1 MPQKTYR
8 VIQWMTGDVGQVGIR
23 HFADNPVYDLVGV
36 LVHSKEKVGK
46 DAGEIAG
53 IAPIGLAATD
63 DIESMVA
70 LDVDCVFYTP
80 IIMDVDT
87 VCRLLRSG
95 KNVVTT
101 SGFFHP
107 SPDFHEPGE
116 LIRAASEEGGT
127 SFHGGGIHPGYAGDI
142 LPLTLARV
150 VSRIDKIV
158 VYEVV
163 NILTDAPL
171 DHIDWM
177 GFGKD
182 KDKFLTEPTILGLGV
197 PFFAQ
202 SMHMIADGLG
212 VSIDEVTADLKAAT
226 ATEDIPHE
234 LGAIAA
240 GTVAAQHHEW
250 TAWVDGKPLIV
261 FHALYTATGPDKLE
275 PPWEMGKT
283 RYRIVIEGDPPTELI
298 LQGVERPDGTMA
310 HPGYDWTA
318 MGAINAIPDVC
329 DAAPGWITH
338 LDLGVVQPR
347 GLVRPRRLAN
357 T

>member
-1 MPQKTYR
+1 MSETTYR
-8 VIQWMTGDVGQVGIR
+8 VIQWMTGDVGQVGVR
-23 HFADNPVYDLVGV
+23 HFADSPVFDLVGV
-36 LVHSKEKVGK
+36 LVHSPEKVGK

-53 IAPIGLAATD
+53 IAPIGVLATD
-63 DIESMVA
+63 DIESIVA
-70 LDVDCVFYTP
+70 MDADCVFYTP
-80 IIMDVDT
+80 VIMDVDT

-107 SPDFHEPGE
+107 TADFREAGDQ
-116 LIRAASEEGGT
+116 IRAACTDGGT

-150 VSRIDKIV
+150 VSKIEKIQ

-163 NILTDAPL
+163 NVLTDAPL

-182 KDKFLTEPTILGLGV
+182 KDKFLSEPTILGLGV

-202 SMHMIADGLG
+202 SMHMIANGLG
-212 VSIDEVTADLKAAT
+212 VRIDDVTADLKAAI
-226 ATEDIPHE
+226 ATEDIPHDQ
-234 LGAIAA
+234 GSIAR

-250 TAWVDGKPLIV
+250 TAWVEGRPLIV
-261 FHALYTATGPDKLE
+261 FHAIYLTGAPTTIE
-275 PPWEMGKT
+275 PAWDWGKT
-283 RYRIVIEGDPPTELI
+283 RYRIVIEGDPPTELT
-298 LQGVERPDGTMA
+298 LEGVEQPDGTLA
-310 HPGYDWTA
+310 HPGYNWTA

-338 LDLGVVQPR
+338 FDLGLVRPR
-347 GLVRPRRLAN
+347 GLVRK
-357 T
+357 

>member
-23 HFADNPVYDLVGV
+23 HFADNPLYDLVGV
-36 LVHSKEKVGK
+36 LVHSEEKDGR

-53 IAPIGLAATD
+53 IDPIGVLATS
-63 DIESMVA
+63 DIDAIVD
-70 LDVDCVFYTP
+70 LDADCVFYTP

-107 SPDFHEPGE
+107 SPAFEDPAKS
-116 LIRAASEEGGT
+116 IRAACDAGGT
-127 SFHGGGIHPGYAGDI
+127 SFHGGGIHPGYAGDL

-150 VSRIDKIV
+150 MSRIDTIQ

-163 NILTDAPL
+163 DVLEDAPL

-182 KDKFLTEPTILGLGV
+182 KDKFLTEPTILGLGT

-202 SMHMIADGLG
+202 SMYMIADGLG
-212 VSIDEVTADLKAAT
+212 VSIDSVTWEVEAAV
-226 ATEDIPHE
+226 ATEDIPHDE
-234 LGAIAA
+234 GTIPE
-240 GTVAAQHHEW
+240 GTVAAQRHEW
-250 TAWVDGKPLIV
+250 TAWVGGQPLIV
-261 FHALYTATGPDKLE
+261 FHAIYVTAGPDRLE
-275 PPWEMGKT
+275 PAWDWGET
-283 RYRIVIEGDPPTELI
+283 RYEIVIDGDPPTELT
-298 LQGVERPDGTMA
+298 LKGVRQPDGSMK

-329 DAAPGWITH
+329 DAPPGWHTH
-338 LDLGVVQPR
+338 LDLGLVRPR
-347 GLVRPRRLAN
+347 GLVRQ
-357 T
+357 

>member
-1 MPQKTYR
+1 
-8 VIQWMTGDVGQVGIR
+8 MTGDVGQVGIR
-23 HFADNPVYDLVGV
+23 HFADNPLYDLVGV
-36 LVHSKEKVGK
+36 LVHSEEKNGR

-53 IAPIGLAATD
+53 IDPIGVLATSD
-63 DIESMVA
+63 VDSMVGLEA
-70 LDVDCVFYTP
+70 DCVFYTP

-107 SPDFHEPGE
+107 SPDFEGPAQ
-116 LIRAASEEGGT
+116 LIRDACDEGGT
-127 SFHGGGIHPGYAGDI
+127 SFHGGGIHPGYAGDL

-150 VSRIDKIV
+150 MSRIDTIQ

-163 NILTDAPL
+163 DVLKDAPL

-182 KDKFLTEPTILGLGV
+182 KDKFLTEPTILGLGT

-202 SMHMIADGLG
+202 SMYMIADGLG
-212 VSIDEVTADLKAAT
+212 VSIDSVTSEVEAAV
-226 ATEDIPHE
+226 ATEDIPHDE
-234 LGAIAA
+234 GTIPE
-240 GTVAAQHHEW
+240 GTVAAQRHEW
-250 TAWVDGKPLIV
+250 TAWVGGQPLIV
-261 FHALYTATGPDKLE
+261 FHAIYVTAGPDRLE
-275 PPWEMGKT
+275 PAWDWGET
-283 RYRIVIEGDPPTELI
+283 RYEIVIDGDPPTELT
-298 LQGVERPDGTMA
+298 LKGVRQPDGSMK

-329 DAAPGWITH
+329 DAPPGWHTH
-338 LDLGVVQPR
+338 LDLGLIRPR
-347 GLVRPRRLAN
+347 GLVRP
-357 T
+357 

>member
-23 HFADNPVYDLVGV
+23 HFADNPLYDLVGV
-36 LVHSKEKVGK
+36 LVHSEEKNGR

-53 IAPIGLAATD
+53 IDPIGVLATSD
-63 DIESMVA
+63 VDSMVGLEA
-70 LDVDCVFYTP
+70 DCVFYTP

-107 SPDFHEPGE
+107 SPDFEGPAQ
-116 LIRAASEEGGT
+116 LIRDACDEGGT
-127 SFHGGGIHPGYAGDI
+127 SFHGGGIHPGYAGDL

-150 VSRIDKIV
+150 MSRIDTIQ

-163 NILTDAPL
+163 DVLKDAPL

-182 KDKFLTEPTILGLGV
+182 KDKFLTEPTILGLGT

-202 SMHMIADGLG
+202 SMYMIADGLG
-212 VSIDEVTADLKAAT
+212 VSIDSVTSEVEAAV
-226 ATEDIPHE
+226 ATEDIPHDE
-234 LGAIAA
+234 GTIPE
-240 GTVAAQHHEW
+240 GTVAAQRHEW
-250 TAWVDGKPLIV
+250 TAWVGGQPLIV
-261 FHALYTATGPDKLE
+261 FHAIYVTAGPDRLE
-275 PPWEMGKT
+275 PAWDWGET
-283 RYRIVIEGDPPTELI
+283 RYEIVIDGDPPTELT
-298 LQGVERPDGTMA
+298 LKGVRQPDGSMK

-329 DAAPGWITH
+329 DAPPGWHTH
-338 LDLGVVQPR
+338 LDLGLIRPR
-347 GLVRPRRLAN
+347 GLVRP
-357 T
+357 

>member
-1 MPQKTYR
+1 MPENTYR

-23 HFADNPVYDLVGV
+23 HFADNPVFDLVGV
-36 LVHSKEKVGK
+36 LVHTAEKVGK

-53 IAPIGLAATD
+53 IAPIGVVATD
-63 DIESMVA
+63 DIDSAVA
-70 LDVDCVFYTP
+70 MEADCVFYTP
-80 IIMDVDT
+80 VIMDLDT

-107 SPDFHEPGE
+107 TEHFRDGGDQ
-116 LIRAASEEGGT
+116 IRAACQDGAT

-150 VSRIDKIV
+150 VSKIEKIQ

-163 NILTDAPL
+163 NVLTDAPL

-177 GFGKD
+177 GFGEE
-182 KDKFLTEPTILGLGV
+182 KDKFLSEPTILGLGV

-212 VSIDEVTADLKAAT
+212 VTIDEVTADLKAAI
-226 ATEDIPHE
+226 ATEDIPHD
-234 LGAIAA
+234 LGSIAR

-250 TAWVDGKPLIV
+250 TAWVDGRPLIV
-261 FHALYTATGPDKLE
+261 FHAIYLTCGPAAIE
-275 PPWEMGKT
+275 PAWDWGKT
-283 RYRIVIEGDPPTELI
+283 RYRIVIEGDPPTELTLEGI
-298 LQGVERPDGTMA
+298 DQPDGSMA

-338 LDLGVVQPR
+338 MDLGLVKPR
-347 GLVRPRRLAN
+347 GLVRK
-357 T
+357 